1 MDKLYI
7 DNKQVEMGGE
17 VGIYLTYRSNI
28 MSPDISKILGNNS
41 NTIKIPHTLHN
52 ASIIDNAQMVTSAT
66 NFPYLQHTADVER
79 DGVMIIRRATVILLK
94 TTPKEYEI
102 SLVWGVSEGLRQM
115 AGKDEKL
122 PVLWDHADGT
132 YDPMIWTFYGYG
144 TYRMPE
150 AMYGF
155 VRSAQNGKFGFHPV
169 MSIRDILNLMEDRY
183 GTRFVVPGLGVHY
196 RMSEYVIPILRG
208 NTPPVVVNMSGKG
221 TSGEWW
227 SNISSTPYTGVNG
240 GGNIVILKNDVKL
253 TRLEITYKTAYYAGG
268 SSSGSSDMDMVY
280 DTYYIS
286 VIHHTATEMDD
297 GTTET
302 DETEIAEIPVSNI
315 EYLGFSQTGPEDDA
329 HEYEITFSAIIDD
342 DIATFK
348 EGDIIL
354 MRMERRPI
362 NGTSS
367 PPVLPPTN
375 RRGGTGRMTFQQ
387 GSVMLGD
394 TYYLSLNLPDI
405 EVVKWFKGVMQMLGV
420 FPLLRDDGTFLLLDY
435 PTFFSRKAEARD
447 WSGYLCMTATDASED
462 QEFAPE
468 GFYQR
473 NTVEYKDDDAN
484 KNMNSSFLVANDTLE
499 AEGTYIELPFSS
511 VDKITYAS
519 EATAERF
526 SQMAVIPMYEQKNED
541 AENWNP
547 ITERVSGEEGKAF
560 ILWRRMDTQGDWY
573 LSREGLDWGTL
584 LETSYQGIIQS
595 VQQAHYITATFYL
608 DAVTLQR
615 VDFGYPI
622 YIQQYASYFAIIEIK
637 TKANNLAE
645 VKLLKLV

>member
-1 MDKLYI
+1 MDRLFI
-7 DNKQVEMGGE
+7 DNKEVEMGGE

-28 MSPDISKILGNNS
+28 MNGDISKILGNNS
-41 NTIKIPHTLHN
+41 STIKIPHTLHN
-52 ASIIDNAQMVTSAT
+52 ASIIENAQMVTSDT
-66 NFPYLQHTADVER
+66 RFPYIKHSADVVR
-79 DGVMIIRRATVILLK
+79 DGITLIHKATVILLK

-115 AGKDEKL
+115 NGKDEKL
-122 PVLWDHADGT
+122 PVLSDYADST
-132 YDPMIWTFYGYG
+132 YDPLVWTFNGYG

-155 VRSAQNGKFGFHPV
+155 VRKAQNGKFGYHPV
-169 MSIRDILNLMEDRY
+169 MSIRDVLNLMENRY
-183 GTRFVVPGLGVHY
+183 GTRFIVPDQDVHD
-196 RMSEYVIPILRG
+196 RMSEYVMPILEG
-208 NTPPVVVNMSGKG
+208 NTPPAWVEMSGNG

-227 SNISSTPYTGVNG
+227 ADISTTPYTGVNG
-240 GGNIVILKNDVKL
+240 GGNIVILKDDVKL
-253 TRLEITYKTAYYAGG
+253 TRLEITYKSTYYQGEFG
-268 SSSGSSDMDMVY
+268 DLDTIY

-286 VIHHTATEMDD
+286 VIHYTATEKDD

-302 DETEIAEIPVSNI
+302 DETEIAEIPISSI
-315 EYLGFSQTGPEDDA
+315 EYIGFVQTGPEDDA

-342 DIATFK
+342 DIDTFK

-354 MRMERRPI
+354 LRMARRPI

-367 PPVLPPTN
+367 PPAIPPSN
-375 RRGGTGRMTFQQ
+375 RRGGTGRMRFQQ
-387 GSVMLGD
+387 DGVMLGD
-394 TYYLSLNLPDI
+394 TYYLSLNLPDM
-405 EVVKWFKGVMQMLGV
+405 EVVKWFKGVMQMLGI

-447 WSGYLCMTATDASED
+447 WSGYLCMTATDASEE
-462 QEFAPE
+462 QEFAPD

-473 NTVEYKDDDAN
+473 NAVEYKDDDAN

-584 LETSYQGIIQS
+584 LNTSYQGIIQS

-608 DAVTLQR
+608 DAVALQR

-622 YIQQYASYFAIIEIK
+622 YLQQYASYFAIIEIK